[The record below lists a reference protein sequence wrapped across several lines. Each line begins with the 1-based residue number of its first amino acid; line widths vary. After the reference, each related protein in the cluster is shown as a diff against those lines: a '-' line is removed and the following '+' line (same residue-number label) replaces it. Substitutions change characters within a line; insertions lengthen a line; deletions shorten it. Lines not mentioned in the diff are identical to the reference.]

1 MKYRSHEEA
10 YHLKLQ

>member
-10 YHLKLQ
+10 YHLKLH